1 MGMLNVSAK
10 SVNNNSNIDNRPA
23 SLPLTFIVNLS
34 ESFTSHVAHDGD
46 DLLNATFSEN
56 PPERGTKT

>member
-1 MGMLNVSAK
+1 MLNVSAK
-10 SVNNNSNIDNRPA
+10 SVNNNNIDNRPA
-23 SLPLTFIVNLS
+23 SFPLTFILNLS
-34 ESFTSHVAHDGD
+34 ESFTSHVAYDGD